1 MKTVDKFS
9 YMPGTGGTGGGTD
22 DENKK
27 QHSLMPIKE
36 LLIVLGSYH
45 TSLVII
51 AFILL
56 VALKQNQGAIF
67 AGITAFFFLL
77 ANFYFPYLIEWD
89 SENLYRYFIWLLHD
103 LAWMGCI
110 AYLGLKDKV
119 SWRQSVLGQLFCIP
133 IICLNA
139 FRAMDMGFNSFN
151 FSLAPYQFIYPVFET
166 AIVALCWMPI
176 FVYLKNKFF
185 VKSQPA

>member
-1 MKTVDKFS
+1 MVTLLD
-9 YMPGTGGTGGGTD
+9 
-22 DENKK
+22 
-27 QHSLMPIKE
+27 E
-36 LLIVLGSYH
+36 LLIALGSYH
-45 TSLVII
+45 TILVITS
-51 AFILL
+51 FLLL
-56 VALKQNQGAIF
+56 VALKQKQGVVF
-67 AGITAFFFLL
+67 AGITAFFFLF

-133 IICLNA
+133 IICINA

-151 FSLAPYQFIYPVFET
+151 FSIAPYQFIYPVFET